1 MRFSAIAQENRND
14 APLTTPKAAMAMGA
28 NRAAES
34 REEQIAELM
43 DLCRSTVH
51 RVVELTDPVADLQ
64 EGVAKLEAR

>member
-1 MRFSAIAQENRND
+1 
-14 APLTTPKAAMAMGA
+14 MAMGA